1 MLSDL
6 VVEPDVL
13 IIAFNDRVAPAS
25 LSFFTGYGWVIFVGK
40 VDIWMSKVNA
50 FICWNGDE
58 ESSTAWVLVTWMKWN
73 VFTL

>member
-25 LSFFTGYGWVIFVGK
+25 LSFFTGYG
-40 VDIWMSKVNA
+40 
-50 FICWNGDE
+50 
-58 ESSTAWVLVTWMKWN
+58 
-73 VFTL
+73 